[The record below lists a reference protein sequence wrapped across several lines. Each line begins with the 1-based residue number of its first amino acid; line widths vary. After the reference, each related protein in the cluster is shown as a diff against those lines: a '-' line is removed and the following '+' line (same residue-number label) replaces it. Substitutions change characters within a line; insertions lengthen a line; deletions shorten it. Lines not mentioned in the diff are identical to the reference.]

1 MNSIHRIRISAIYS
15 LDGYT
20 GPGHFV
26 SPHSQDDND
35 PVVDEQQDEGLV
47 DEDDGAQDEVLRLGD
62 FLDNLTI
69 N

>member
-1 MNSIHRIRISAIYS
+1 MNSIHHIRISAIYS
-15 LDGYT
+15 LDGYM

-35 PVVDEQQDEGLV
+35 PVVNEQQDEGLV